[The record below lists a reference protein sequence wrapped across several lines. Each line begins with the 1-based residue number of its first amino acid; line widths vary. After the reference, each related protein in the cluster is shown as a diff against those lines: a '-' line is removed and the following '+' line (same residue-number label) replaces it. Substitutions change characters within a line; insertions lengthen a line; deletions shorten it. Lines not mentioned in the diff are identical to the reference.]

1 MADEAWTVRIDGASR
16 GNPGA
21 AAYAVVIERP
31 GQPAYEEADCLG
43 ETTNNVAE
51 YTALVTSLE
60 RAKELGGRSLNVF
73 SDSELMVKQVNGE
86 YRVKN
91 EDLKALHAEATQL
104 IKNFDRVT
112 LRHVRRG
119 QNSRADALCNAALD
133 GQPVRPAIDPTPAPT
148 IPHQGELR
156 DKVLDCLRRAA
167 ESWSHGDA
175 KKPSADAVWEE
186 IWMILSSDLVR
197 PR

>member
-1 MADEAWTVRIDGASR
+1 MADETWTVRIDGASR

-31 GQPAYEEADCLG
+31 GQPDYEEADCLG

-51 YTALVTSLE
+51 YTALLTALE
-60 RAKELGGRSLNVF
+60 RAQELGGRNLTIF
-73 SDSELMVKQVNGE
+73 SDSELMVKQINGE

-91 EDLKALHAEATQL
+91 EDLKALHAEATAL
-104 IKNFDRVT
+104 IKGFDRVT
-112 LRHVRRG
+112 LRHVRRD

-133 GQPVRPAIDPTPAPT
+133 GQPLRPAVDKAPPPPAGK
-148 IPHQGELR
+148 GELR
-156 DKVLDCLRRAA
+156 DRVLDCLRRAA
-167 ESWSHGDA
+167 ASWSRGDA
-175 KKPSADAVWEE
+175 TNPAPETVLDE
-186 IWMILSSDLVR
+186 IWAILTREVTR